1 MSQIKTKPFDSQRYT
16 PPSRKKKN
24 KNKGKNKGKGKGKN
38 KGKNKGR
45 GKGKGRS
52 HRHGGAR
59 KRKRLTYGEVRV
71 CKLECVSLRSKLMTF
86 DLHPPQV
93 SNSYSTAQLQCDT
106 GSKEAE
112 VKIRKMLNKH
122 MVGPKDSDS
131 LLSVLLATPTAKTPS
146 AQLQCDTGSK
156 EAEVKIRKMLNK
168 HMVGPKDSD
177 SLLSV
182 LLATPTA
189 KTPSVEKFLSH
200 CRYMRHKWARTM

>member
-1 MSQIKTKPFDSQRYT
+1 MSQIKTRPFDSQQYT

-38 KGKNKGR
+38 KGKGKGKNKGR

-59 KRKRLTYGEVRV
+59 KRKHLTYGEVRV

-122 MVGPKDSDS
+122 MVGP
-131 LLSVLLATPTAKTPS
+131 
-146 AQLQCDTGSK
+146 Q
-156 EAEVKIRKMLNK
+156 
-168 HMVGPKDSD
+168 DSD

-200 CRYMRHKWARTM
+200 CRYMRHKGARTM

>member
-1 MSQIKTKPFDSQRYT
+1 
-16 PPSRKKKN
+16 
-24 KNKGKNKGKGKGKN
+24 
-38 KGKNKGR
+38 
-45 GKGKGRS
+45 
-52 HRHGGAR
+52 
-59 KRKRLTYGEVRV
+59 
-71 CKLECVSLRSKLMTF
+71 
-86 DLHPPQV
+86 
-93 SNSYSTAQLQCDT
+93 
-106 GSKEAE
+106 
-112 VKIRKMLNKH
+112 MLNKH

-131 LLSVLLATPTAKTPS
+131 LLSVLLRRLRRL

-200 CRYMRHKWARTM
+200 CRYMRHKGARTM